1 METAQKTRFTEYEYL
16 ALEQASRTRHE
27 FVDGQIVAMAGGSPR
42 HSLIA
47 LNVAA
52 VLRAALRDRPCVVLG
67 SDLAV
72 HIAAAGAYVYPDVT
86 VVCGEVELGPKRP
99 AGVRNPVLVVEVLSR
114 STRGYDLG
122 DKFDLFR
129 RLPSLVDFLAVR
141 QHERLV
147 QHFHRTDVGRWLV
160 VEVEGDGVVEL
171 GAMGIALPLREI
183 YEKIELFP
191 EEEE

>member
-1 METAQKTRFTEYEYL
+1 MAPAHRTRFTEDEYL
-16 ALEQASRTRHE
+16 ALERASQTRHE
-27 FVDGQIVAMAGGSPR
+27 LVDGQIVAMAGGSPR

-52 VLRAALRDRPCVVLG
+52 VLRAALRDRPCAVLG
-67 SDLAV
+67 SDMAV
-72 HIAAAGAYVYPDVT
+72 NIAAAGAYVHPDVT

-114 STRGYDLG
+114 STKGYDLG

-141 QHERLV
+141 QNERLV

-171 GAMGIALPLREI
+171 GGMGIALPLREI

-191 EEEE
+191 EEED